1 MSKYNVRT
9 TTNDVRT
16 TPNNVRTTP
25 NPSLV
30 RRGVLTTQCPKNMSL
45 HFHISENCCNFAR
58 GSKYGVD
65 LEN

>member
-25 NPSLV
+25 NPSL
-30 RRGVLTTQCPKNMSL
+30 GKD
-45 HFHISENCCNFAR
+45 
-58 GSKYGVD
+58 GSSNNAVS
-65 LEN
+65 